1 MIVAELVNV
10 NVSVQ
15 MPESVLHDCL
25 TLRCI
30 HTKFDTYSQTA
41 KSYDPVLIEAGR
53 DCTIGLI
60 DIEDTLA
67 AEWDMQ
73 VEIQEETLQSII
85 AKRDAYEDIMK
96 VIIERTE
103 RAKKDKDA
111 EASKGIPI
119 PKPPKEPI
127 KLPPDMLPDPIIA
140 FLEREQQEF
149 VEILDE
155 NFNPQNLKMNP
166 NEVNGTILIFRIA
179 SHLNYT
185 PLD

>member
-1 MIVAELVNV
+1 MIVAELVHV
-10 NVSVQ
+10 DVSVQ

-41 KSYDPVLIEAGR
+41 KSYEPTEIETVR
-53 DCTIGLI
+53 DMSIGI
-60 DIEDTLA
+60 MDIEEALA

-73 VEIQEETLQSII
+73 VDIQEELLQSII
-85 AKRDAYEDIMK
+85 AKRDAYEEIMAI
-96 VIIERTE
+96 IIERTE
-103 RAKKDKDA
+103 RAKKEKDD
-111 EASKGIPI
+111 EASKALPI

-127 KLPPDMLPDPIIA
+127 KLPPDMLPDPMNA

-149 VEILDE
+149 MEVLDE
-155 NFNPQNLKMNP
+155 IFNPQNLKMNP